1 MSERGQAPFPRS
13 GGRSSGPQGT
23 RYFSTEELRQYA
35 SDAANARDGRISVHQ
50 PVLEGTSPGIEGRRF
65 TLGPGRQ
72 SIGRRGDNEIVID
85 DLSVSGNHAWITNQD
100 GRCVIVNTLSTN
112 GTFVND
118 RRIHEV
124 ALRHGDHIRLGQ
136 AEFMFLTREP
146 GQPEPASRR
155 RIVAAVLLGAVAALA
170 ALAWWLRGSP

>member
-1 MSERGQAPFPRS
+1 MSERGQTPFRRS
-13 GGRSSGPQGT
+13 GERSAGPHGT
-23 RYFSTEELRQYA
+23 RFFSTEALRRYA
-35 SDAANARDGRISVHQ
+35 SDAASEADGRISVHE
-50 PVLEGTSPGIEGRRF
+50 PVLEGSSPGIEGRRF

-72 SIGRRGDNEIVID
+72 AIGRRADNEIVID
-85 DLSVSGNHAWITNQD
+85 DLSVSGNHAWITNQR

-136 AEFMFLTREP
+136 AEFVFLTREH

-155 RIVAAVLLGAVAALA
+155 RIGAIALLLVALG
-170 ALAWWLRGSP
+170 ALAWWWLRSP